1 MWNFT
6 LRSASISVGG
16 INEKSA
22 ECVEEEQ
29 EEEEIRMV
37 RKFEIEMSK
46 LFANSIY
53 FLKAKII
60 NFLNIESNVIFY
72 LIILSKYSSI
82 FPTVFFF

>member
-22 ECVEEEQ
+22 ECVEEE

>member
-1 MWNFT
+1 M
-6 LRSASISVGG
+6 
-16 INEKSA
+16 
-22 ECVEEEQ
+22 EEE

-82 FPTVFFF
+82 FPTVFFFLTQYSSIFL